1 MEGGE
6 GMFQRR
12 MSLTR
17 VQVIVILV
25 MFSLHR
31 SGSMLPRAEGR
42 SACGVFTEGVA

>member
-1 MEGGE
+1 MEESE
-6 GMFQRR
+6 GLFQRR

-25 MFSLHR
+25 MCSLHM
-31 SGSMLPRAEGR
+31 SGSMLPRADNR